1 MDTQANL
8 SDNLKHRVGWYEPQ
22 SQMHMEPPPEGRIE
36 TLLEQAANMR
46 QSGIELEDM
55 EPAEVTGVARSGG
68 AGGFAMRGRA
78 TATYHFGSDN
88 DIRQRNTDILES
100 ARLLSRQ
107 NSGYLLTLSGL
118 AGGTGSGSMPVVVSY
133 IQERLQPAPAGTFSI
148 CIVPERLN
156 GMSDVE
162 DLNRRDPRALSN
174 VLSALYYM
182 VKTPAING
190 IILSDN
196 IRLER
201 QGHKDY
207 LRIDQYLQDVLMP
220 VFLAAQSRYIFRT
233 QLDPANVVLTMAP
246 RGEGKQ
252 EFVAACFA
260 ICPLNEPDERMLSME
275 KQTVAADPVTHAPD
289 LEAMLETALA
299 NPTIECET
307 STARSRT

>member
-1 MDTQANL
+1 
-8 SDNLKHRVGWYEPQ
+8 
-22 SQMHMEPPPEGRIE
+22 
-36 TLLEQAANMR
+36 
-46 QSGIELEDM
+46 
-55 EPAEVTGVARSGG
+55 
-68 AGGFAMRGRA
+68 
-78 TATYHFGSDN
+78 
-88 DIRQRNTDILES
+88 
-100 ARLLSRQ
+100 
-107 NSGYLLTLSGL
+107 
-118 AGGTGSGSMPVVVSY
+118 MPVVVSY

-307 STARSRT
+307 STARSVLAVLSGPPEALERMVPDLDAGFRFERTIWERCVEEHPTDSPVGQGFARFFLAAFPNMTDVRLTLLLAPPGFRSLRKPCGQP